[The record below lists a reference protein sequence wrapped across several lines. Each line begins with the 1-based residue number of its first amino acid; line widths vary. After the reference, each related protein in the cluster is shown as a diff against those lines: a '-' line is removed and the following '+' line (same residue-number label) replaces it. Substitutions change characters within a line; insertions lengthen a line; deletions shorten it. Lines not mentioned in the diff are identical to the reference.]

1 MIPEPTELSP
11 QALASIQPR
20 LQRAVALHQAGQLA
34 EAEPLYR
41 DILAQHPGYL
51 PALQMLGVLSF
62 MAGRQDE
69 GLALLQRVVEAAPMQ
84 AEAHNN
90 LGNALRESGQA
101 EAAVQCFERAI
112 ALQPGFVGAHYN
124 LGNAL
129 AVLQRHEAAV
139 AAYDRCLALQPA
151 HYNAWAYKASALSA
165 LYRFDAALAAYDQC
179 VALQPGLAQNHSHR
193 ATALI
198 ALGRFEAAVAAC
210 EDALL
215 RDPGLIDALQ
225 NQFIA
230 LFELGRFQQAMAV
243 GDRLMALAPEID
255 YQRGNILFAA
265 VQACHWDRYAERV
278 QEIDALVA
286 QGRRADVPFS
296 YLAISH
302 SPALQLACNR
312 AFVQE
317 RHPASPQP
325 LWQGERYRHDR
336 IRVAYLSA
344 DFREH
349 ATAYLMAELFEK
361 HSRQRFEFSAYSYGA
376 QQPGP
381 MRNRLVKAF
390 DRFIDVSRFDDA
402 HVAAL
407 LREHEIDILVDLK
420 GYTAEGRTGI
430 LALRPA
436 PIQVNYLGFPGTMG
450 ADYIDYIIGDATV
463 TPPEHDVF
471 YAEKVVRLPGS
482 YQVNDRQRVI
492 APHSPTRAA
501 CGLPDEGFV
510 FCSFNNNF
518 KITPAIFDIW
528 MRLLV
533 QIPGSVLW
541 LLKANTDAHANLQ
554 REAVNRGVDPG
565 RLVFAARVPLAEHL
579 ARHRLADLFLDTLP
593 YNAHTTTSDALW
605 AGLPVLTCLGETFA
619 GRVAASLL
627 RAADLPDLVT
637 TSLKDYEALA
647 LRLAREP
654 RALAALRE
662 RLHRQRDSCLLF
674 DTDRFCSHL
683 ESAYQ
688 TMHQNQQSG
697 HMPRSFSLEVGA

>member
-1 MIPEPTELSP
+1 
-11 QALASIQPR
+11 
-20 LQRAVALHQAGQLA
+20 
-34 EAEPLYR
+34 
-41 DILAQHPGYL
+41 
-51 PALQMLGVLSF
+51 
-62 MAGRQDE
+62 
-69 GLALLQRVVEAAPMQ
+69 
-84 AEAHNN
+84 
-90 LGNALRESGQA
+90 
-101 EAAVQCFERAI
+101 
-112 ALQPGFVGAHYN
+112 
-124 LGNAL
+124 
-129 AVLQRHEAAV
+129 
-139 AAYDRCLALQPA
+139 
-151 HYNAWAYKASALSA
+151 LSA

-198 ALGRFEAAVAAC
+198 ALGRFEAAVVAC
-210 EDALL
+210 EEALR

-265 VQACHWDRYAERV
+265 VQACHWDGYSKRV

-325 LWQGERYRHDR
+325 LWRGERYRHDR

-361 HSRQRFEFSAYSYGA
+361 HSRQSFEFSAYSYGA

-407 LREHEIDILVDLK
+407 LREHEVDILVDLK

-430 LALRPA
+430 LALRPV

-463 TPPEHDVF
+463 TPPEHDAF

-501 CGLPDEGFV
+501 CGLPDAGFV

-518 KITPAIFDIW
+518 KITPVVFDIW
-528 MRLLV
+528 MRLLQQV
-533 QIPGSVLW
+533 PGSVLW
-541 LLKANTDAHANLQ
+541 LLKANADAHDNLR
-554 REAVNRGVDPG
+554 REAVSRGVDPG

-637 TSLKDYEALA
+637 TSLKEYEALA

-654 RALAALRE
+654 RSLAALRE
-662 RLHRQRDSCLLF
+662 RLHMQRDNCPLF
-674 DTDRFCSHL
+674 DTDRFCTHL

-688 TMHQNQQSG
+688 TMHQNHQNG
-697 HMPRSFSLEVGA
+697 HMPQSFSVEVGA